1 MTVPHDVVM
10 PRLGWTME
18 AGTVVE
24 WLKQDG
30 EPVAAGEAIFA
41 VEADKGLT
49 EVEALDDGILHIPAD
64 SPLGIEVPVGTTLAY
79 IVPPGASLPRLVGSS
94 PPGSSPTPIPE
105 QSHSLPDAPAA
116 LRVGRNGQARIS
128 PRARR
133 RAGELRIDWTVLSG
147 SGRSGRIIERDVV
160 AAATRSTVPRPRAG
174 PAVRKLA
181 DEAGV
186 GLAEVAATG
195 PAGRV
200 TRSDVRLATYRQV
213 RQGST
218 EPMGQVRRI
227 VSQRMTEA
235 ARTVAPVTLT
245 TEAAATELVLVRA
258 RLKDELSDAN
268 EPIPSITDLVV
279 RLVALALREHP
290 ELNASLVD
298 EAIRQHVSVH
308 IGIAVNTDRGLL
320 VPVVRD
326 ADRQSIHAIAAE
338 SARLI
343 DEARRGVSATADLSG
358 GTFTVTSLG
367 MFEIDAF
374 TPIVNLPECAILGI
388 GRIVAR
394 QVVMDEEHEEIGI
407 RKMMALS
414 LTFDHRVVD
423 GGPAARFL
431 QRCKQMIE
439 RPYVPLTR

>member
-1 MTVPHDVVM
+1 M

-18 AGTVVE
+18 TGTVVE
-24 WLKQDG
+24 WLKQNG
-30 EPVAAGEAIFA
+30 EPVTAGEAIFS

-49 EVEALDDGILHIPAD
+49 EVEALDDGILHIPED

-79 IVPPGASLPRLVGSS
+79 IAPLGTSVPSAGVSSLPET
-94 PPGSSPTPIPE
+94 PPAPIPE
-105 QSHSLPDAPAA
+105 QGHSQPNAAAAP
-116 LRVGRNGQARIS
+116 RGGRNGQPRIS

-133 RAGELRIDWTVLSG
+133 RADELRIDWTALSG
-147 SGRSGRIIERDVV
+147 SGGSGRIIERDVV
-160 AAATRSTVPRPRAG
+160 AAAARSSVQRPRAG
-174 PAVRKLA
+174 PAARKLA

-186 GLAEVAATG
+186 GLAEIAATG

-200 TRSDVRLATYRQV
+200 TRSDVRQASHGQV
-213 RQGST
+213 PDGLT
-218 EPMGQVRRI
+218 EPMGPVRRI
-227 VSQRMTEA
+227 VSHRMAEA

-245 TEAAATELVLVRA
+245 TEADATELVLLRA

-268 EPIPSITDLVV
+268 EPVPSITDLVV

-290 ELNASLVD
+290 ALNASLVG
-298 EAIRQHVSVH
+298 EAIRQNASVH
-308 IGIAVNTDRGLL
+308 IGIAVDTERGLL
-320 VPVVRD
+320 VPVIRD
-326 ADRQSIHAIAAE
+326 ADRKSIHAIAAE

-343 DEARRGVSATADLSG
+343 DEARRGVSATANLSG
-358 GTFTVTSLG
+358 GTFTITNLG
-367 MFEIDAF
+367 RFEIDAF
-374 TPIVNLPECAILGI
+374 TPIVNLPECAILGV

-394 QVVMDEEHEEIGI
+394 PVVLGEEPDTIVI
-407 RKMMALS
+407 RKMMSLS

-431 QRCKQMIE
+431 QRCKQTIE

>member
-1 MTVPHDVVM
+1 M

-18 AGTVVE
+18 TGTVVE

-30 EPVAAGEAIFA
+30 EPVAAGEAIFS

-79 IVPPGASLPRLVGSS
+79 IAPAGATLASVGNSSLPVS
-94 PPGSSPTPIPE
+94 PLAPSPE
-105 QSHSLPDAPAA
+105 QTQPQSDAPAA
-116 LRVGRNGQARIS
+116 PRSGRNGRARSS

-133 RAGELRIDWTVLSG
+133 RAQELHIDVAGLSG

-160 AAATRSTVPRPRAG
+160 AAAAWPPVPRPRAG

-181 DEAGV
+181 DEAGI
-186 GLAEVAATG
+186 GLREVPATG

-200 TRSDVRLATYRQV
+200 TRSDVRLASHRQASD
-213 RQGST
+213 GLT
-218 EPMGQVRRI
+218 APMGQVRRI
-227 VSQRMTEA
+227 VSQRMAEA

-245 TEAAATELVLVRA
+245 TEADATELVQVRA
-258 RLKDELSDAN
+258 RLKDELSGAA
-268 EPIPSITDLVV
+268 EPVPSITDLVV
-279 RLVALALREHP
+279 RLVALALLEHP
-290 ELNASLVD
+290 DLNASLVD
-298 EAIRQHVSVH
+298 GAIRRHASVH
-308 IGIAVNTDRGLL
+308 VGIAVDTERGLL

-326 ADRQSIHAIAAE
+326 AHLKSIHAIAAE

-343 DEARRGVSATADLSG
+343 DEARRGVSATEDLSG
-358 GTFTVTSLG
+358 GTFTVTNLG

-374 TPIVNLPECAILGI
+374 TPIVNLPESAILGI

-394 QVVMDEEHEEIGI
+394 PVVRDEEPETIVI
-407 RKMMALS
+407 RKMMVLS

-431 QRCKQMIE
+431 QRCKQSIE
-439 RPYVPLTR
+439 RPFVSLTR

>member
-1 MTVPHDVVM
+1 MS
-10 PRLGWTME
+10 L
-18 AGTVVE
+18 E

-49 EVEALDDGILHIPAD
+49 EVEALDDGILHIPED
-64 SPLGIEVPVGTTLAY
+64 SPLGVEVPVGTTLAY
-79 IVPPGASLPRLVGSS
+79 IAPPGATLARSQDSSRPVSQLAPSL
-94 PPGSSPTPIPE
+94 E
-105 QSHSLPDAPAA
+105 QDHSRAEAPAA
-116 LRVGRNGQARIS
+116 PRGGRSGQVRIS

-133 RAGELRIDWTVLSG
+133 RANELQIDWAALSG

-160 AAATRSTVPRPRAG
+160 AAAAWSPVPRPRAG

-181 DEAGV
+181 DEAGI
-186 GLAEVAATG
+186 GLTEVPATG

-200 TRSDVRLATYRQV
+200 TRSDVRLASHRQTPDDL
-213 RQGST
+213 T

-227 VSQRMTEA
+227 VSQRMAEA

-245 TEAAATELVLVRA
+245 TEADATELVQVRA
-258 RLKDELSDAN
+258 RLKDELFGAA
-268 EPIPSITDLVV
+268 EPVPSITDLVV
-279 RLVALALREHP
+279 RLVALALLEHP
-290 ELNASLVD
+290 DLNASLVD
-298 EAIRQHVSVH
+298 GAIRRHPAVHV
-308 IGIAVNTDRGLL
+308 GIAVDTERGLL

-326 ADRQSIHAIAAE
+326 VHLKSIHAIAAE

-343 DEARRGVSATADLSG
+343 DEARRGLSATEDLAG
-358 GTFTVTSLG
+358 GTFTVTNLG

-374 TPIVNLPECAILGI
+374 TPIVNLPESAILGM

-394 QVVMDEEHEEIGI
+394 PVVLDEEAETFVI

-431 QRCKQMIE
+431 QRCKHSIE
-439 RPYVPLTR
+439 RPFVSLTR

>member
-1 MTVPHDVVM
+1 M

-24 WLKQDG
+24 WLKRDG
-30 EPVAAGEAIFA
+30 ESVTAGEAIFS

-79 IVPPGASLPRLVGSS
+79 IAPPGA
-94 PPGSSPTPIPE
+94 I
-105 QSHSLPDAPAA
+105 LPDAGDRPRPESPLQPGSERNRPVTHTSIPA
-116 LRVGRNGQARIS
+116 REGHNGRPRIS

-133 RAGELRIDWTVLSG
+133 RARELHVDVTKLAG
-147 SGRSGRIIERDVV
+147 SGQSGRIVERDVV
-160 AAATRSTVPRPRAG
+160 AAASPPVPRPRAG
-174 PAVRKLA
+174 PAVRRLA
-181 DEAGV
+181 GEAGI
-186 GLAEVAATG
+186 GLTEVPASG

-200 TRSDVRLATYRQV
+200 TRSDVRQASHRQTPDGV
-213 RQGST
+213 T

-227 VSQRMTEA
+227 VSQRMAEA

-245 TEAAATELVLVRA
+245 TEADATELVQVRA
-258 RLKDELSDAN
+258 RLNDERSGAA
-268 EPIPSITDLVV
+268 EPVPSITDLVV
-279 RLVALALREHP
+279 RLVALALLEHP
-290 ELNASLVD
+290 DLNASLVD
-298 EAIRQHVSVH
+298 GAIRRHSAVHV
-308 IGIAVNTDRGLL
+308 GIAVDTERGLL

-326 ADRQSIHAIAAE
+326 AHLKSIHAIAAE
-338 SARLI
+338 SAWLI
-343 DEARRGVSATADLSG
+343 DEARRGVSATEDLSG
-358 GTFTVTSLG
+358 GTFTVTNLG

-374 TPIVNLPECAILGI
+374 TPIVNLPESAILGI

-394 QVVMDEEHEEIGI
+394 PVVLDEEPEAIVI

-431 QRCKQMIE
+431 QRCKHSIE
-439 RPYVPLTR
+439 RPFVSLTR

>member
-1 MTVPHDVVM
+1 MPHEVVM

-18 AGTVVE
+18 TGTVVE

-30 EPVAAGEAIFA
+30 EPVAAGEAIFS

-49 EVEALDDGILHIPAD
+49 EVEALDDGILHIPEG

-79 IVPPGASLPRLVGSS
+79 IAPPGASLPSAGSS
-94 PPGSSPTPIPE
+94 SAQGSPPTQIPE
-105 QSHSLPDAPAA
+105 QSATQPNAA
-116 LRVGRNGQARIS
+116 ATPPRERNGHPRVS

-133 RAGELRIDWTVLSG
+133 RADELRIDWTVLSG

-160 AAATRSTVPRPRAG
+160 AAASRSTVPRPRAG

-181 DEAGV
+181 DEAGL
-186 GLAEVAATG
+186 GLVEVAATG

-200 TRSDVRLATYRQV
+200 TRSDVRLASH
-213 RQGST
+213 RQGPQDVI

-227 VSQRMTEA
+227 VSQRMAEA

-245 TEAAATELVLVRA
+245 TEADATELVQVRA
-258 RLKDELSDAN
+258 RLKEELSYVN
-268 EPIPSITDLVV
+268 EPVPSITDLVV

-290 ELNASLVD
+290 DLNASLVGD
-298 EAIRQHVSVH
+298 TISQHASIH
-308 IGIAVNTDRGLL
+308 IGIAADTERGLL
-320 VPVVRD
+320 VPVIRD
-326 ADRQSIHAIAAE
+326 ADRKSIHAIAAE

-343 DEARRGVSATADLSG
+343 DQARRGVSSTADLSG
-358 GTFTVTSLG
+358 GTFTVTNLG

-388 GRIVAR
+388 GRVAARPIVL
-394 QVVMDEEHEEIGI
+394 DEEQEEIVV
-407 RKMMALS
+407 RKMMSLS

-431 QRCKQMIE
+431 QRCKRMVE

>member
-1 MTVPHDVVM
+1 MTHEVVM

-24 WLKQDG
+24 WLKRDG
-30 EPVAAGEAIFA
+30 EPVAAGEAIFS

-49 EVEALDDGILHIPAD
+49 DVEALDDGILHIPAD
-64 SPLGIEVPVGTTLAY
+64 SPLGVEVPVGTTLAY
-79 IVPPGASLPRLVGSS
+79 I
-94 PPGSSPTPIPE
+94 
-105 QSHSLPDAPAA
+105 APAGA
-116 LRVGRNGQARIS
+116 TLVSVEDSSGPVSPGGPTSEQNRPQSIDSAAPRGGGNGQFRIS

-133 RAGELRIDWTVLSG
+133 RAIELHVDVASLAG

-160 AAATRSTVPRPRAG
+160 AAAARPAVPRPRAA

-186 GLAEVAATG
+186 GLAQIAATG

-200 TRSDVRLATYRQV
+200 TRSDVRQASHRQPPD
-213 RQGST
+213 GLT

-227 VSQRMTEA
+227 VSQRMAEA

-245 TEAAATELVLVRA
+245 TEADATELVQVRA
-258 RLKDELSDAN
+258 RLKDELSGAVK
-268 EPIPSITDLVV
+268 PVPSITDLVV
-279 RLVALALREHP
+279 RLVALALLEQP
-290 ELNASLVD
+290 DLNASLVD
-298 EAIRQHVSVH
+298 GAIQRHASVH
-308 IGIAVNTDRGLL
+308 VGIAVDTERGLL

-326 ADRQSIHAIAAE
+326 AHLKSIHAIAAE
-338 SARLI
+338 AARLI
-343 DEARRGVSATADLSG
+343 DEARRGVSATEDLSG
-358 GTFTVTSLG
+358 GTFTVTNLG

-374 TPIVNLPECAILGI
+374 TPIINLPESAILGI
-388 GRIVAR
+388 GRVVAR
-394 QVVMDEEHEEIGI
+394 PVVLDEEPEAIVI

-431 QRCKQMIE
+431 QRCKHSIE
-439 RPYVPLTR
+439 RPFVSLTR

>member
-1 MTVPHDVVM
+1 M

-24 WLKQDG
+24 WLKRDG
-30 EPVAAGEAIFA
+30 EPVAAGDAIFS

-49 EVEALDDGILHIPAD
+49 EVEALDDGILHIPED

-79 IVPPGASLPRLVGSS
+79 IAPPGATLAAAEDSSRPVSQLAPSL
-94 PPGSSPTPIPE
+94 E
-105 QSHSLPDAPAA
+105 QNHSRAEAPASPSG
-116 LRVGRNGQARIS
+116 GRNGQVRIS

-133 RAGELRIDWTVLSG
+133 RASELQIDVASLSG

-160 AAATRSTVPRPRAG
+160 AAAAWAPVPRPRAG

-181 DEAGV
+181 DEAGI
-186 GLAEVAATG
+186 GLTEVPASG

-200 TRSDVRLATYRQV
+200 TRSDVRLASHRQTPD
-213 RQGST
+213 GLT

-227 VSQRMTEA
+227 VSQRMAEA

-245 TEAAATELVLVRA
+245 TDADATELVQVRA
-258 RLKDELSDAN
+258 RLKDELFDTA
-268 EPIPSITDLVV
+268 EPVPSITDLVV
-279 RLVALALREHP
+279 RLVALALLEHP
-290 ELNASLVD
+290 DLNASLVD
-298 EAIRQHVSVH
+298 GAIRRHASVH
-308 IGIAVNTDRGLL
+308 VGIAVDTERGLL

-326 ADRQSIHAIAAE
+326 AHLKSIHAIAAE
-338 SARLI
+338 AARLI
-343 DEARRGVSATADLSG
+343 DEARRGVSATDDLTG
-358 GTFTVTSLG
+358 GTFTVTNLG

-374 TPIVNLPECAILGI
+374 TPIVNLPESAILGV

-394 QVVMDEEHEEIGI
+394 PVVLDEEAEAIVI

-431 QRCKQMIE
+431 QRCKQSIE
-439 RPYVPLTR
+439 RPYVSLTR

>member
-1 MTVPHDVVM
+1 MTHEVVM

-24 WLKQDG
+24 WLKRDG
-30 EPVAAGEAIFA
+30 EPVVAGEAIFS

-49 EVEALDDGILHIPAD
+49 EVEALDDGILHIPED

-79 IVPPGASLPRLVGSS
+79 IAPPGATVVSAGNSS
-94 PPGSSPTPIPE
+94 RPVSPIAPSPEPTHPQLDPPPQRG
-105 QSHSLPDAPAA
+105 
-116 LRVGRNGQARIS
+116 GRNGRARIS

-133 RAGELRIDWTVLSG
+133 RAQELHIDVTSLAG

-160 AAATRSTVPRPRAG
+160 AAAASSPVPRPRAG

-181 DEAGV
+181 DEAGI
-186 GLAEVAATG
+186 GLTEVPASG

-200 TRSDVRLATYRQV
+200 TRSDVRLASYRQAPD
-213 RQGST
+213 GLT

-227 VSQRMTEA
+227 VSQRMAEA

-245 TEAAATELVLVRA
+245 TEADATELVQVRA
-258 RLKDELSDAN
+258 RLKDELSGAV
-268 EPIPSITDLVV
+268 EPVPSVTDLVV
-279 RLVALALREHP
+279 RLVALALLEHP
-290 ELNASLVD
+290 DLNASLVD
-298 EAIRQHVSVH
+298 GAIRRHASVH
-308 IGIAVNTDRGLL
+308 VGIAVDTERGLV

-326 ADRQSIHAIAAE
+326 AHLKSIHAIAAE
-338 SARLI
+338 STRLI
-343 DEARRGVSATADLSG
+343 DEARRGLSATEDLSG
-358 GTFTVTSLG
+358 GTFTVTNLG

-374 TPIVNLPECAILGI
+374 TPIVNLPESAILGI

-394 QVVMDEEHEEIGI
+394 PVVPEEEPEAIVI

-431 QRCKQMIE
+431 QRCKHSIE
-439 RPYVPLTR
+439 RPFVSLTR

>member
-1 MTVPHDVVM
+1 MAMPHEVVM

-18 AGTVVE
+18 TGTVVE

-30 EPVAAGEAIFA
+30 ELVAAGEAIFS

-79 IVPPGASLPRLVGSS
+79 IAPAGASVPNAGVSSLPG
-94 PPGSSPTPIPE
+94 TPFASNSE
-105 QSHSLPDAPAA
+105 QRPSQPDAPAA
-116 LRVGRNGQARIS
+116 PRGDRNGKPRIS

-133 RAGELRIDWTVLSG
+133 RAGELQIDWTAIAG

-160 AAATRSTVPRPRAG
+160 AASARLAVLRPRAA

-186 GLAEVAATG
+186 GLEEIPATG
-195 PAGRV
+195 PSGRV
-200 TRSDVRLATYRQV
+200 TRSDVRLASHRQV
-213 RQGST
+213 AADVT
-218 EPMGQVRRI
+218 EPMSQVRRI
-227 VSQRMTEA
+227 VSQRMAEA

-245 TEAAATELVLVRA
+245 TEADATELMLVRA
-258 RLKDELSDAN
+258 RLKDELSGAN
-268 EPIPSITDLVV
+268 EPVPSITDLVV

-290 ELNASLVD
+290 DLNASLVD
-298 EAIRQHVSVH
+298 GEIARHASIH
-308 IGIAVNTDRGLL
+308 IGIAVDTERGLL

-326 ADRQSIHAIAAE
+326 ADRKSVHAIAGE

-343 DEARRGVSATADLSG
+343 DEARRGLSATADLGG
-358 GTFTVTSLG
+358 GTFTVTNLG

-374 TPIVNLPECAILGI
+374 TPIINLPECAILGI

-394 QVVMDEEHEEIGI
+394 PVVLDEEGGEIGI
-407 RKMMALS
+407 RKMMSLS

>member
-1 MTVPHDVVM
+1 MPNQVVM

-18 AGTVVE
+18 TGTVVE

-30 EPVAAGEAIFA
+30 ELVAAGEAIFS

-49 EVEALDDGILHIPAD
+49 EVEALDDGILHIPED

-79 IVPPGASLPRLVGSS
+79 IAPPGTSLPSAGGSS
-94 PPGSSPTPIPE
+94 PPESPPAPIPE
-105 QSHSLPDAPAA
+105 RSHSQPNAAAAP
-116 LRVGRNGQARIS
+116 RGGRDGQSRIS

-133 RAGELRIDWTVLSG
+133 RADELRIDWTALSG

-160 AAATRSTVPRPRAG
+160 VAAERSAVPRPRAG

-181 DEAGV
+181 DETGV
-186 GLAEVAATG
+186 GLGEVPATG

-200 TRSDVRLATYRQV
+200 TRSDVRLALHHQV
-213 RQGST
+213 RQGLT

-227 VSQRMTEA
+227 VSHRMAEA

-245 TEAAATELVLVRA
+245 TAADATELVQVRA
-258 RLKDELSDAN
+258 RLKDELTYAN
-268 EPIPSITDLVV
+268 EPVPSITDLVV

-290 ELNASLVD
+290 DLNASLVGD
-298 EAIRQHVSVH
+298 TISQHGSIH
-308 IGIAVNTDRGLL
+308 IGIAADTERGLL
-320 VPVVRD
+320 VPVIRD
-326 ADRQSIHAIAAE
+326 ADCKSIHAIAAE

-343 DEARRGVSATADLSG
+343 DQARRGVSATADLSG
-358 GTFTVTSLG
+358 GTFTVTNLG
-367 MFEIDAF
+367 MFEIDTF

-394 QVVMDEEHEEIGI
+394 PVVLDEEQEEIVI
-407 RKMMALS
+407 RKMMSLS

-431 QRCKQMIE
+431 QRCKRMVE
-439 RPYVPLTR
+439 RPYVSLTR

>member
-1 MTVPHDVVM
+1 
-10 PRLGWTME
+10 ME
-18 AGTVVE
+18 TGTVVE

-30 EPVAAGEAIFA
+30 EPVAAGEAIFS

-49 EVEALDDGILHIPAD
+49 EVEALDDGILHIPED
-64 SPLGIEVPVGTTLAY
+64 SPLGVEVPVGTTLAY
-79 IVPPGASLPRLVGSS
+79 IAPPGASVPSAGNSTQPNSS
-94 PPGSSPTPIPE
+94 PAVISE
-105 QSHSLPDAPAA
+105 QRLSQPDAPAVPSA
-116 LRVGRNGQARIS
+116 ERNGRSRIS

-133 RAGELRIDWTVLSG
+133 RANELQIDLAALSG

-160 AAATRSTVPRPRAG
+160 AAAARPAVLRPRAT

-200 TRSDVRLATYRQV
+200 TRSDVRLASQRQV
-213 RQGST
+213 SEGLT
-218 EPMGQVRRI
+218 EPMSQVRRI
-227 VSQRMTEA
+227 VSQRMAESA
-235 ARTVAPVTLT
+235 HTVAPVTLT
-245 TEAAATELVLVRA
+245 TEADATELVLMRA
-258 RLKDELSDAN
+258 RLKDELSGVDD
-268 EPIPSITDLVV
+268 PVPSITDLVV
-279 RLVALALREHP
+279 RLVALALLDHP
-290 ELNASLVD
+290 HLNASLD
-298 EAIRQHVSVH
+298 GETIRQHASVH
-308 IGIAVNTDRGLL
+308 IGIAVDTERGLL

-326 ADRQSIHAIAAE
+326 ADQKSIHTIAAG

-343 DEARRGVSATADLSG
+343 DAARRGVSATEDLSG
-358 GTFTVTSLG
+358 GTFTVTNLG

-374 TPIVNLPECAILGI
+374 TPIVNLPECAILGL

-394 QVVMDEEHEEIGI
+394 PVVLDEETESITI
-407 RKMMALS
+407 RKMMSLS

-431 QRCKQMIE
+431 QQCKRTIE